1 MRTLHQTM
9 SSTTTNDPRSLPA
22 IGLTTEEHRK
32 RLQHITDKV
41 IEDTWAKN
49 SYLTYFDETLCP
61 DSSYAIHAYR
71 DRKELFKLEN
81 GKAQLVKIL

>member
-9 SSTTTNDPRSLPA
+9 GSTTTNDPLSLPA
-22 IGLTTEEHRK
+22 IGLTAEELRE
-32 RLQHITDKV
+32 RLQHITEKV
-41 IEDTWAKN
+41 IKDTWAKN
-49 SYLTYFDETLCP
+49 SYLTYYDETLCP

-81 GKAQLVKIL
+81 GEAHLIKIL

>member
-22 IGLTTEEHRK
+22 IGLTTEEHRM
-32 RLQHITDKV
+32 RLQHITEKV
-41 IEDTWAKN
+41 IKDTWAKN
-49 SYLTYFDETLCP
+49 SYLTYFDEALCP
-61 DSSYAIHAYR
+61 DSSYAIHEYR

-81 GKAQLVKIL
+81 GKAHLVKIL